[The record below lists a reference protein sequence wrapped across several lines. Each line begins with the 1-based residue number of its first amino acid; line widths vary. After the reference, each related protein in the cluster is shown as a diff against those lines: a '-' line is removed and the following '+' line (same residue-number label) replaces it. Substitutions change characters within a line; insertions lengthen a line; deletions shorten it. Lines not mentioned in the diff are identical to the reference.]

1 MCSLTFYVVDRVS
14 RSRSH
19 LSLSHTD
26 SHRHV
31 CAIFLGPSTAPV
43 RPYERCEFKARPN
56 LESLSPGCWVACS
69 PLFLVISS
77 THYNATAASL
87 LLLATAAPPNH
98 AHVISTLLA
107 RSQPSPPPAGSAC
120 PRSLRNGSANVRQ
133 LNTHGPRA
141 RPRFDAQPR
150 TVCKE
155 ELRWQTDGRE
165 DLVEQQPLSGRPPL
179 WRAVRPLAQRGYLL
193 ILRGHVSS

>member
-1 MCSLTFYVVDRVS
+1 M
-14 RSRSH
+14 
-19 LSLSHTD
+19 
-26 SHRHV
+26 
-31 CAIFLGPSTAPV
+31 
-43 RPYERCEFKARPN
+43 
-56 LESLSPGCWVACS
+56 SLSPSLSARCPVPRPC
-69 PLFLVISS
+69 PLITVSVFTRCYYRAVSHVTRHVSICTLI
-77 THYNATAASL
+77 HYNATAASL

-179 WRAVRPLAQRGYLL
+179 RRAVRPLTQRGYLL

>member
-1 MCSLTFYVVDRVS
+1 M
-14 RSRSH
+14 
-19 LSLSHTD
+19 
-26 SHRHV
+26 
-31 CAIFLGPSTAPV
+31 
-43 RPYERCEFKARPN
+43 
-56 LESLSPGCWVACS
+56 SLSPSLSACCPVPRPC
-69 PLFLVISS
+69 PLITVSVFYALLLSCGVSRDTSRVYI
-77 THYNATAASL
+77 TLHYNATAASL

-165 DLVEQQPLSGRPPL
+165 DLVEQQPPSGRPPL